1 MTGKKIKNESAA
13 LDYRLAGIASSL
25 KEYKLCHHLNQLLNC
40 DFRKLRDL
48 VFVPTDRMRSLQFSV
63 FKAGEE
69 EDKNQFFVFS
79 NKNLG
84 EYLLPEINQF
94 DYLLRI
100 QGKFEEDDLKNLLD
114 QIKQLPEVV
123 MVTSIPLK
131 KIKSKERLVYEEE
144 KPSQK
149 LILPKKPIN
158 YEGQNK

>member
-1 MTGKKIKNESAA
+1 VTGKKIKNESAA
-13 LDYRLAGIASSL
+13 VDYRLAGIASSL
-25 KEYKLCHHLNQLLNC
+25 KEYKLCYHLNHLLSC
-40 DFRKLRDL
+40 DFRKLKDL
-48 VFVPTDRMRSLQFSV
+48 VFVPTDRMRTLQFSV

-69 EDKNQFFVFS
+69 EDKNQFLVFS

-84 EYLLPEINQF
+84 EFLLPEISQF

-100 QGKFEEDDLKNLLD
+100 EGKFGEDEMKKLLE
-114 QIKQLPEVV
+114 QIKQLPEVL

-149 LILPKKPIN
+149 LLLARKTDN
-158 YEGQNK
+158 YESQSK